1 MSDDEMLDL
10 IKRFRRAYGK
20 GDRDGLVAATTED
33 FEWHMHTANRV
44 PTAPRAGC

>member
-20 GDRDGLVAATTED
+20 ADRDGMAAATTDD
-33 FEWHMHTANRV
+33 FE
-44 PTAPRAGC
+44 